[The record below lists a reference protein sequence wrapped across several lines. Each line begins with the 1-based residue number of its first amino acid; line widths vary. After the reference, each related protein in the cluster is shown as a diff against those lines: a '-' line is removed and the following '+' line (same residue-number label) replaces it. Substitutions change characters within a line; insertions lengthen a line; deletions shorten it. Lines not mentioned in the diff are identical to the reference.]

1 VRHIPAG
8 VISYLATSGPNSCSD
23 STGRAAVRISGTLN
37 DFLTSH
43 LTYSMLQSIPIC
55 TEYNRCGRSRYMI
68 YGVRSRISLYCI
80 RRRMVRLRMR
90 VALLPLMALRL
101 TPVLVLAKIMLFSFG
116 TKPLPIRATDCT
128 ALNMTNVATA
138 SVFHILLESNQLFMR
153 AQT

>member
-1 VRHIPAG
+1 
-8 VISYLATSGPNSCSD
+8 
-23 STGRAAVRISGTLN
+23 
-37 DFLTSH
+37 
-43 LTYSMLQSIPIC
+43 
-55 TEYNRCGRSRYMI
+55 MI

-116 TKPLPIRATDCT
+116 TKPLPIRGT
-128 ALNMTNVATA
+128 ALNMINVATA

-153 AQT
+153 NQT